1 MRRSGS
7 YWGIMSLSRSGP
19 EAPVRQPSAEQV
31 QTHVGLTGGGK
42 GDPVRAF
49 RGSPRRRS
57 LGRVWGATQSRG
69 RAVYGN
75 PPTCVALRDTPTSKT
90 DCPSA
95 RPPLSGTSPAY
106 LPIPPVLLLTPPNRA
121 IFVALEMIVR
131 VPSLGRNRAVP
142 PYWPF
147 TLHSCLKRRVVGI
160 LWGTA
165 SHSFVPA
172 ACTRKKTKA

>member
-1 MRRSGS
+1 VRFGAALDAGALGEFGERPRAEVDPCTA
-7 YWGIMSLSRSGP
+7 IPPPVSL
-19 EAPVRQPSAEQV
+19 PVTRP
-31 QTHVGLTGGGK
+31 L
-42 GDPVRAF
+42 
-49 RGSPRRRS
+49 
-57 LGRVWGATQSRG
+57 
-69 RAVYGN
+69 
-75 PPTCVALRDTPTSKT
+75 
-90 DCPSA
+90 A
-95 RPPLSGTSPAY
+95 RPIALVHAPPLTGTSPAY
-106 LPIPPVLLLTPPNRA
+106 LPIPPVLLLTPPNRT

-147 TLHSCLKRRVVGI
+147 ALHSCLKRRVVGI